1 MKYYLL
7 GKSGLRVSEI
17 CLGTMTF
24 GEEWGWGSPKEES
37 REVFK
42 QYADSGGNFIDTASN
57 YTAGTSEKYLGEF
70 IAGDRDR
77 FVIATK
83 YTSNIRAGDPNAGGN
98 QRKNLMQSL
107 ERSLKSLNTDYID
120 LYWIHA
126 WDKMT
131 PIEETM
137 RALDDMVKLGKVLY
151 IGVSDAPAWIVSQA
165 NTLAHLRG
173 WTEFIGIQIEYSL
186 IERTSERELLP
197 MARAL
202 DIGVTAWSPLG
213 GGVLTGKYNNTGGK
227 QVTKGKGDTGS
238 SNTES
243 VSSSRLEVARRS
255 GMAELADM
263 MLTERNL
270 LIAEE
275 VLKIAKEIG
284 RSPAQVALNWVRQQ
298 NMSQKLPNKIIPII
312 GARNTKHLD
321 DNLACLDFE
330 LTDKQMQRLNEISR
344 VELGFP
350 HDFLAS
356 EFIQNVLYGGTYN
369 STHSHRK

>member
-1 MKYYLL
+1 
-7 GKSGLRVSEI
+7 
-17 CLGTMTF
+17 
-24 GEEWGWGSPKEES
+24 
-37 REVFK
+37 
-42 QYADSGGNFIDTASN
+42 
-57 YTAGTSEKYLGEF
+57 
-70 IAGDRDR
+70 
-77 FVIATK
+77 
-83 YTSNIRAGDPNAGGN
+83 
-98 QRKNLMQSL
+98 
-107 ERSLKSLNTDYID
+107 
-120 LYWIHA
+120 
-126 WDKMT
+126 
-131 PIEETM
+131 
-137 RALDDMVKLGKVLY
+137 
-151 IGVSDAPAWIVSQA
+151 
-165 NTLAHLRG
+165 
-173 WTEFIGIQIEYSL
+173 
-186 IERTSERELLP
+186 

-227 QVTKGKGDTGS
+227 QVTKGKEDTGS
-238 SNTES
+238 SNTER

-263 MLTERNL
+263 ILTERNL